1 MKKFKVGEKVV
12 GVYDPRSKVLR
23 KRVLKSKHFF
33 RVGNEWGL
41 DYAMLQTLPEDAI
54 IVLEE
59 LEGGEWYHITKKDI
73 LSKGRDFIG
82 YKGYGLQRMVKLED
96 WTTLTPEQEEENAYR
111 KSMGLEL
118 KYIPL

>member
-1 MKKFKVGEKVV
+1 MKKFKVGGKVV
-12 GVYDPRSKVLR
+12 GVWNEKTRVLR

-41 DYAMLQTLPEDAI
+41 DYKMLETLPEDAI

-59 LEGGEWYHITKKDI
+59 LEGGKWYIASKTDI

-82 YKGYGLQRMVKLED
+82 YKGYGLQRMMKLED